1 MSTSHHT
8 TNLRQRRGRILRF
21 FVRAIASAIFWDV
34 IVRHLGGRGWASRT
48 ALTRYIHMARRF
60 RLLAIDLGGVM
71 IKLGQFVSSRVDI
84 LPKEIIDELASL
96 QDEVPPESFDQIQV
110 LIESELGRSLSEVY
124 MDFEREPIAAASLGQ
139 AHRVKL
145 KADGSAIVK
154 VQRPGIEAI
163 IAVDLAALRS
173 VLGWLK
179 HYGPIRRRA
188 DLDQLFDEFRRILYE
203 ELDYLAEGRN
213 AERFT
218 HDFKNWPDIRIPKI
232 YWEATTR
239 RVLTMENIG
248 AIKISDVAA
257 YQAQGVSASAV
268 AQTLFKFY
276 LQQIFVNGFFHAD
289 PHSGNLFVQPKSVN
303 GVTTFTLN
311 VVDFGMVGSIS
322 ARLKAQLRDG
332 FIGIATR
339 DVRRVVQ
346 AMDGSGWLLPS
357 ADRPAIERAAQ
368 NVFARFWGISMGD
381 LKNLD
386 LAELRGFASEF
397 RSLLYQF
404 PFQIPSSQLFLGRAL
419 GILSGLAT
427 QIDAHFNVFAAAMPF
442 AQDMI
447 ADEATSFIR
456 GALDQ
461 TIEIGKSIVRLPV
474 QADRLI
480 DMLLRG
486 EVRFAVNDTDR
497 LIKEMHNMNRSM
509 IRLQWTLISLG
520 LLLTSIALDLGGH
533 TSVSPLALGA
543 AIVAAIWFVIRGL
556 IG

>member
-1 MSTSHHT
+1 MSNHS

-21 FVRAIASAIFWDV
+21 FIRAIASAIFWD
-34 IVRHLGGRGWASRT
+34 IFIRNFGGRSIAART
-48 ALTRYIHMARRF
+48 ALTRYTKMARRF
-60 RLLAIDLGGVM
+60 RALAVDLGGVM
-71 IKLGQFVSSRVDI
+71 IKLGQFISSRVDI
-84 LPKEIIDELASL
+84 LPKEIIDELSTL
-96 QDEVPPESFDQIQV
+96 QDEVPPEPFPLIQA
-110 LIESELGRSLSEVY
+110 LIESELGRSISEVY
-124 MDFEREPIAAASLGQ
+124 EDFEREPLAAASLGQ

-145 KADGSAIVK
+145 KTDGSAIVK
-154 VQRPGIEAI
+154 VQRPGIEPV

-188 DLDQLFDEFRRILYE
+188 DLDQLYEEFRRILYE

-213 AERFT
+213 AERFA
-218 HDFKNWPDIRIPKI
+218 HDFKEWKDVRIPKI
-232 YWEATTR
+232 YWDLTTR

-248 AIKISDVAA
+248 AIKISDVAT
-257 YQAQGVSASAV
+257 YRAQGISPADV
-268 AQTLFKFY
+268 AQLLFKFY
-276 LQQIFVNGFFHAD
+276 LQQVFINGFFHAD
-289 PHSGNLFVQPKSVN
+289 PHSGNLFVEPKTVN
-303 GVTTFTLN
+303 GATTFTLN
-311 VVDFGMVGSIS
+311 VVDFGMVGIIS
-322 ARLKAQLRDG
+322 TRLKAQLRDG

-339 DVRRVVQ
+339 DVQRVVQ
-346 AMDGSGWLLPS
+346 AMDASGWLLPN
-357 ADRPAIERAAQ
+357 ADRSAIERAAQ
-368 NVFARFWGISMGD
+368 NVFSRFWGISMGD

-386 LAELRGFASEF
+386 MAELRGFASEF

-404 PFQIPSSQLFLGRAL
+404 PFQIPSNQLFLGRAL

-427 QIDAHFNVFAAAMPF
+427 QIDPHFNVFAAAIPF

-447 ADEATSFIR
+447 SDEATSFLR

-474 QADRLI
+474 QADHLI
-480 DMLLRG
+480 EQLLRG
-486 EVRFAVNDTDR
+486 QVRFIVQDTDR

-520 LLLTSIALDLGGH
+520 LLLTSIALDLSGH
-533 TSVSPLALGA
+533 SAISPLALAA
-543 AIVAAIWFVIRGL
+543 AIFAGIWFVIRGL